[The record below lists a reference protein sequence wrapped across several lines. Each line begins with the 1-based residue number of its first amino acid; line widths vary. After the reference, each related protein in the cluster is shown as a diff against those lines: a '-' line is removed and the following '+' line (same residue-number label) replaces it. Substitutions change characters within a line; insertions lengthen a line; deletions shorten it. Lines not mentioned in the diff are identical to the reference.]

1 MAYIIL
7 DFGFIY
13 WVAHWFFKLPAPLNK
28 NVPLALFGLGARLK
42 EGFGLVPQMTQQQ
55 APPNVN
61 RNEGF

>member
-1 MAYIIL
+1 MAYIVL